1 MDKIYAIEGMVV
13 SFRSYEE
20 AELFR
25 RYYNR
30 THPNDYYEPRAIKT
44 YNVFDRCADALKW
57 GGESAEDIAR
67 QRIREEFEESV
78 ANGWIYG

>member
-1 MDKIYAIEGMVV
+1 MKIYVIEGMVV
-13 SFRSYEE
+13 SFCSYEE

-44 YNVFDRCADALKW
+44 YNLFDKCADAIDW
-57 GGESAEDIAR
+57 GKTDR
-67 QRIREEFEESV
+67 QK
-78 ANGWIYG
+78 GKYYGL